1 MGARPR
7 LAAVLAVS
15 ALIGFS
21 GPVLAQSFRSGP
33 VETAQPAFEPQLAGG
48 RVAFSAS
55 PGLSNYTLRVTGPGN
70 YTAERFSERRAPSL
84 RLADFGELE
93 DGLYRWSISAATSQI
108 ERRVGAEELA
118 RNGRSGSSANL
129 YVGRQMSGSFHVRNG
144 QIVQIDPSATEE

>member
-48 RVAFSAS
+48 RVAFSAI

-84 RLADFGELE
+84 RLAAPCASTWMLE
-93 DGLYRWSISAATSQI
+93 ARRKVRQRVLALGSA
-108 ERRVGAEELA
+108 
-118 RNGRSGSSANL
+118 
-129 YVGRQMSGSFHVRNG
+129 
-144 QIVQIDPSATEE
+144 